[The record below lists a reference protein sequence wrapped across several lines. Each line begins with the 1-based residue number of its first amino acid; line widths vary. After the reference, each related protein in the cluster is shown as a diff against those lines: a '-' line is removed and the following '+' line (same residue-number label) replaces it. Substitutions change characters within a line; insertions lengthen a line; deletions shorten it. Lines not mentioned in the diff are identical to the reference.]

1 MVRENPLGVSGDQ
14 IGINPY
20 YQTAANRQPA
30 TDNYLNNNSFKFS
43 IERIPMVSYF
53 CQRVNVPSLSF
64 GFVEQPTKFGTRLQL
79 SGSQYDFE
87 TLEVS
92 FIVDENIRTYM
103 EIYDWMRSL
112 GNLEDQSEYVDITRH
127 QTEAQLLI
135 LSSSY
140 NPIYCVDFKGV
151 FPISMSSIDFDST
164 VTETEPVIVTATF
177 QYRSFDITPL

>member
-1 MVRENPLGVSGDQ
+1 
-14 IGINPY
+14 
-20 YQTAANRQPA
+20 
-30 TDNYLNNNSFKFS
+30 
-43 IERIPMVSYF
+43 
-53 CQRVNVPSLSF
+53 
-64 GFVEQPTKFGTRLQL
+64 
-79 SGSQYDFE
+79 
-87 TLEVS
+87 
-92 FIVDENIRTYM
+92 
-103 EIYDWMRSL
+103 MRSL

>member
-30 TDNYLNNNSFKFS
+30 TDNYLNNNS
-43 IERIPMVSYF
+43 
-53 CQRVNVPSLSF
+53 SLSF

>member
-92 FIVDENIRTYM
+92 FIVDENIRTY
-103 EIYDWMRSL
+103 SAGL
-112 GNLEDQSEYVDITRH
+112 LCKSNL
-127 QTEAQLLI
+127 A
-135 LSSSY
+135 SSY